1 MPLCGETALSGTD
14 LSGKPL
20 LAGRL
25 FQQPSPQPGRCRIR
39 CIFAQTSRFVGLG
52 AEQFLVTRSAQT
64 FRRGHAPA
72 RNMGHLIP
80 RCTPEKRGVPVVGQR
95 R

>member
-25 FQQPSPQPGRCRIR
+25 FQQPSPYPRRCRIR
-39 CIFAQTSRFVGLG
+39 GVLPQSGRFVRIG

-72 RNMGHLIP
+72 RNMEHVIP
-80 RCTPEKRGVPVVGQR
+80 RCTPEKRGMPVVG
-95 R
+95 